1 MRVKREVKARNSPHP
16 SPGAPDGVNDEV
28 DIWRLA
34 KEQGVEP
41 VRDISS
47 LYGDFWPEDESV
59 EEFLVTLRR
68 WRQEGG

>member
-1 MRVKREVKARNSPHP
+1 VKRDVNTRKRLHP
-16 SPGAPDGVNDEV
+16 PPVAPDGFEDDI

-47 LYGDFWPEDESV
+47 LYGDFWPEDESM
-59 EEFLVTLRR
+59 EEFLATLRR